1 VLAKSQANRSK
12 VKRPPSS
19 SASSLSFPLV
29 SHHAQLHHPPHPRL
43 CSSRSCRQPLEAVRG
58 FHPVAR
64 RCGGVSSSSDILF
77 TLAFAPASS
86 SSSLAF
92 GSPRLRVDLLSDCRA
107 KKCTTIN
114 IHAMSVPSGK
124 TLDLSNL
131 LTGTHVIMH
140 GDVTFNSGTTV
151 YWEGPLFRITGN
163 DVTYVPPSPCL
174 CSQILQPMS

>member
-1 VLAKSQANRSK
+1 VLAKNQANRSK

-64 RCGGVSSSSDILF
+64 RCGGVSSSSDIL
-77 TLAFAPASS
+77 L
-86 SSSLAF
+86 
-92 GSPRLRVDLLSDCRA
+92 
-107 KKCTTIN
+107 
-114 IHAMSVPSGK
+114 SVPSGK